1 MSRPAEKW
9 FSRLKFAVE
18 LPIQRRQIIFM
29 SYLAAAEKIGRLD
42 RKVINNRL
50 ALCPSLPSLSSINKA
65 LQGLLQ
71 AEQRYSAHISEIVR
85 RDPSL
90 TSRLL
95 RLVNSVYYGLATPVN
110 SIEEAVF
117 YLGVRQIRQLT
128 TVTPIIED
136 FQKLSSQCAFPW
148 RDFWQHCI
156 GTAIL
161 TREVVSMV
169 QTPPDES
176 DYVAGLVHDVGKI
189 IMAWSFPDHFSEIH
203 RRAELGKQDLVEIE
217 NEVLGI
223 DHGELGALYLERH
236 RMPEMMVEAVRF
248 HHAPEKANSHQLII
262 ASVQIADLLMRN
274 AKIGCSGNYL
284 EVTHDHCLQ
293 ASGWH
298 ILFPNMQDAEQ
309 AIARASLRRSLER
322 LPHVLEGLV

>member
-1 MSRPAEKW
+1 MSQPAAPEKI
-9 FSRLKFAVE
+9 SRLA
-18 LPIQRRQIIFM
+18 
-29 SYLAAAEKIGRLD
+29 
-42 RKVINNRL
+42 RKEIDSRL
-50 ALCPSLPSLSSINKA
+50 AVCPSLPSLGSINKA

-95 RLVNSVYYGLATPVN
+95 RLVNSVYYGLSTPVS

-136 FQKLSSQCAFPW
+136 FQRLSRQCVFPW
-148 RDFWQHCI
+148 RQFWQHCI

-169 QTPPDES
+169 QTPVDES

-203 RRAELGKQDLVEIE
+203 RQAELGQRDLVEIE

-223 DHGELGALYLERH
+223 DHAELGALYLERH
-236 RMPEMMVEAVRF
+236 RLPELMVNAVRF
-248 HHAPEKANSHQLII
+248 HHRPEEASNNQLII

-274 AKIGCSGNYL
+274 AQIGQSGNYM
-284 EVTHDHCLQ
+284 EVTHERCLE
-293 ASGWH
+293 ASGWKV
-298 ILFPNMQDAEQ
+298 LFPNTHDAEQ
-309 AIARASLRRSLER
+309 AIARASFNRSLER